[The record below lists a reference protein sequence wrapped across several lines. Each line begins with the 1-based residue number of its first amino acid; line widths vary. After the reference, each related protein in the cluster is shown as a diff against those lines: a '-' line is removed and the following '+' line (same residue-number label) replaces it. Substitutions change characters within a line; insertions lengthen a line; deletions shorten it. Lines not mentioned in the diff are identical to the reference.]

1 MTGAWKVLPALLLV
15 VALMPAAAR
24 AQEQRLQF
32 TFAGTASQQIVQSM
46 VEPSHDRFTGAL
58 LGVEGGMVSD
68 RLLLR
73 VRYAEGRVNPKS
85 GTSGDSRD
93 VVEGEALVGFRAL
106 PWLTLWGGPSARAY
120 TIGSSDQRWIIW
132 TARAT
137 ARGSLMPNRLQ
148 TFVELYGAFSGN
160 VGDPAL
166 HAGGRGLNGG
176 LEMRLSQTGM
186 FWGRLGYKMES
197 AHAAGLRE
205 TVETFSFS
213 LVYGLP
219 Q

>member
-1 MTGAWKVLPALLLV
+1 MIRLGVPIVVCLALVPAV
-15 VALMPAAAR
+15 SQ

-32 TFAGTASQQIVQSM
+32 DVGATAAQQIVQSM
-46 VEPSHDRFTGAL
+46 VEPARSRFTGTL
-58 LGVEGGMVSD
+58 LGIEGGMVSD
-68 RLLLR
+68 RLLVR

-85 GTSGDSRD
+85 GSTGDPRD

-106 PWLTLWGGPSARAY
+106 PWLTVWGGPSARAY
-120 TIGSSDQRWIIW
+120 TIGNSDQRWIIW

-137 ARGSLMPNRLQ
+137 ARGALVPARLQ
-148 TFVELYGAFSGN
+148 SFVELYGAFSGS

-166 HAGGRGLNGG
+166 HAGGRGLSGG
-176 LEMRLSQTGM
+176 LELRLSQAGT

-197 AHAAGLRE
+197 AHATGLRE

-213 LVYGLP
+213 LIYGLP

>member
-1 MTGAWKVLPALLLV
+1 MNRLGGGLAIATFLALVPAV
-15 VALMPAAAR
+15 SP

-32 TFAGTASQQIVQSM
+32 SVGGTAAQQIVQSM
-46 VEPSHDRFTGAL
+46 IEPARSRFTGTL
-58 LGVEGGMVSD
+58 LGIEGGMVSD
-68 RLLLR
+68 HLLLR
-73 VRYAEGRVNPKS
+73 VRYAEGRVSPKAGS
-85 GTSGDSRD
+85 SGDPRD

-120 TIGSSDQRWIIW
+120 TIGNSDQRWMIW
-132 TARAT
+132 TARASG
-137 ARGSLMPNRLQ
+137 RGTLLPNRLQ
-148 TFVELYGAFSGN
+148 SFFELYGAFSGS

-186 FWGRLGYKMES
+186 FWGRVGYKMES
-197 AHAAGLRE
+197 THAAGLRE

-213 LVYGLP
+213 LMYGLP